1 MTFREGL
8 NEQLKNPDFR
18 AEFEALEPEYKI
30 ISALIKAREN
40 QELSQRQLSER
51 TGIAQADISRI
62 ETGNANP
69 TLRTIQKLAKGLGMA
84 LKLELVPLNQ
94 A

>member
-18 AEFEALEPEYKI
+18 AEFEALEPEYMV
-30 ISALIKAREN
+30 ISALIKARED